1 MTAPRLGLLGATGAV
16 GEEILRVLEGRRTPV
31 AELLAFASPASEG
44 TFVDFRGDEL
54 GVERVD
60 ARVVAGCDLV
70 LSAAPGVLEPLLP
83 ELRERGTAL
92 VDVSGALELDTDVP
106 LALPGRAV
114 EGPWV
119 AVPRGVVAGLAIAL
133 APLHAESRLERVTVT
148 TLEAAAG
155 AGRRG
160 LEELQGQTVRALSM
174 MDGDAEPGGAFPQAL
189 AFDCL
194 PLVGE
199 RVEADE
205 SFEERR
211 LRQVLRRL
219 LEAPGLAL
227 EVTRTRVP
235 AFMGALA
242 SVHVRTAKPIPLP
255 RAAELWRTAPAVRL
269 LSDAEL
275 PTLRSAVAHEEV
287 AVGRVRADGETGT
300 LAFVIALDTLR
311 RGAALGVV
319 EAAEALLAS

>member
-1 MTAPRLGLLGATGAV
+1 METATEA
-16 GEEILRVLEGRRTPV
+16 
-31 AELLAFASPASEG
+31 
-44 TFVDFRGDEL
+44 
-54 GVERVD
+54 
-60 ARVVAGCDLV
+60 
-70 LSAAPGVLEPLLP
+70 
-83 ELRERGTAL
+83 
-92 VDVSGALELDTDVP
+92 
-106 LALPGRAV
+106 
-114 EGPWV
+114 
-119 AVPRGVVAGLAIAL
+119 GVVK
-133 APLHAESRLERVTVT
+133 T
-148 TLEAAAG
+148 
-155 AGRRG
+155 
-160 LEELQGQTVRALSM
+160 
-174 MDGDAEPGGAFPQAL
+174 
-189 AFDCL
+189 
-194 PLVGE
+194 
-199 RVEADE
+199 
-205 SFEERR
+205 
-211 LRQVLRRL
+211 
-219 LEAPGLAL
+219 L